1 LLLQP
6 ARQSIQ
12 TTTFYLATVTW
23 ALPKT
28 LARCRLMATE
38 WAQFMASLRWLE
50 AEGYIEL
57 FYDKDGNE
65 MIRIAEGAENA
76 KL

>member
-1 LLLQP
+1 
-6 ARQSIQ
+6 
-12 TTTFYLATVTW
+12 
-23 ALPKT
+23 
-28 LARCRLMATE
+28 MATQ